1 VNILEVYTKKEY
13 ECKKCK
19 AKIYYG
25 KIADDEGRLYTT
37 DGQPPNGK
45 FGKESNVISGA
56 VDALVQDRLHKCT
69 EKFVYDAIEKAK
81 GGSPGVQ
88 KTFSNIKTEWSNAEL
103 DEKGEEFKEGL
114 KAFKN
119 VAYHL
124 AKEEHPELD
133 DQTNLFGQIVNANT
147 SHLIQLALI
156 KAIKTKGGI
165 SDES

>member
-1 VNILEVYTKKEY
+1 VNILDVYTKKEY
-13 ECKKCK
+13 ECKKCNG
-19 AKIYYG
+19 AIYYA
-25 KIADDEGRLYTT
+25 KIADDSGKLYTT

-45 FGKESNVISGA
+45 FGKESNVVSGA

-88 KTFSNIKTEWSNAEL
+88 KTFSTTIKTEWTQAEL
-103 DEKGEEFKEGL
+103 DEKGEELKEGL

-119 VAYHL
+119 IAYHL

-147 SHLIQLALI
+147 SHLVQLALI
-156 KAIKTKGGI
+156 KAIKTKGG
-165 SDES
+165 SD